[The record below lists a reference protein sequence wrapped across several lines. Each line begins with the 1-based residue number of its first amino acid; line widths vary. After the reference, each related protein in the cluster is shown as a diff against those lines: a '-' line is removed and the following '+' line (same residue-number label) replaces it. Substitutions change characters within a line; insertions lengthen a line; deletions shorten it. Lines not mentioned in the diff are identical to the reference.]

1 MSYTRLKGGPLSHLE
16 KQSLTGALH
25 ADDRG
30 VVNTPMVMATAV
42 DAVAGPL
49 SSLAGLLHA
58 IDIAIPGTLL
68 GTGRFSFGPISKTSY
83 NKSLFGTSWNPEV
96 INTGNLDKKSFAKLG
111 IGIGGVVALVL
122 IARLAAPSAL
132 NAATFALGTGYK
144 ATSARIKHNQIMKGI
159 EGVGELQA
167 PPNLG
172 NTAAMQVALLGLL
185 KGMSNN
191 NAHEIRKAAGVLQG
205 LSD

>member
-1 MSYTRLKGGPLSHLE
+1 MSYTRLKGGSLSQLE

-25 ADDRG
+25 SDNRG

-49 SSLAGLLHA
+49 SSLAELLHA
-58 IDIAIPGTLL
+58 IDIAIPSNLL
-68 GTGRFSFGPISKTSY
+68 GTGRFSYGPISKTSY
-83 NKSLFGTSWNPEV
+83 NKSLLGTRWNPEV

-111 IGIGGVVALVL
+111 IGIGGAIALVL
-122 IARLAAPSAL
+122 LARVAAPTAL

-144 ATSARIKHNQIMKGI
+144 VTSTRIRHNEIMDGI
-159 EGVGELQA
+159 QGVGGLQA
-167 PPNLG
+167 PPTLG
-172 NTAAMQVALLGLL
+172 NSAAMQVALLGLL

-205 LSD
+205 LTD